1 MSIYN
6 KLQEFYLSR
15 FYLMI
20 PMSIIFLTC
29 VGSVAIYFITKDGIS
44 PFNFT
49 MMCLCVMAAGTNLSV
64 LLAQM
69 QKGLIFRV
77 LFFALC
83 IEVLLILL
91 YTLFIGVN
99 VKSIHLHQVSLH
111 GI

>member
-29 VGSVAIYFITKDGIS
+29 VGSVAIYFITKNGMT
-44 PFNFT
+44 PFNFV
-49 MMCLCVMAAGTNLSV
+49 MMCLCVIAAGTYLSV

-69 QKGLIFRV
+69 QKSLIFRV
-77 LFFALC
+77 LFFALS

-99 VKSIHLHQVSLH
+99 V
-111 GI
+111 

>member
-29 VGSVAIYFITKDGIS
+29 VG
-44 PFNFT
+44 
-49 MMCLCVMAAGTNLSV
+49 CVMAAGTYLSV

-69 QKGLIFRV
+69 QKSLIFRV

-99 VKSIHLHQVSLH
+99 V
-111 GI
+111 

>member
-1 MSIYN
+1 MLIYK

-20 PMSIIFLTC
+20 PISIIFLTC
-29 VGSVAIYFITKDGIS
+29 VGSVAIYFITKDGMT
-44 PFNFT
+44 PFNFA
-49 MMCLCVMAAGTNLSV
+49 MMCLCVIAAGAYLSV

-69 QKGLIFRV
+69 QKRFIFRV
-77 LFFALC
+77 LLIALC

-99 VKSIHLHQVSLH
+99 V
-111 GI
+111 